1 MPSQPFKFIDLF
13 AGAGGLSEGFSRAG
27 FEPVA
32 HVEMDPD
39 ACETIRTRQAF
50 FYLKEKGREHHYFD
64 YLRKRIDRPT
74 LLSKLPGHVR
84 DSVIQAAISDE
95 TLPDIFARIDKLL
108 KPGEE
113 VDLIIGGP
121 PCQTFSVA
129 GRARKGKEAMEQD
142 PRSRLYV
149 QYADFLS
156 HYKPKMFVFENVLG
170 MLSFR
175 QSRQLDLIRETF
187 AEAGYTMQVQQWN
200 AKDFGVLQSRERLVI
215 IGWRDDLALGYPEL
229 KTCGDH
235 SFKVWD
241 ALRDLPKLA
250 PNDKSEGP
258 YREDPSPYLKWAGI
272 RSKKEVPV
280 LTWHETRPQTE
291 RDLGIYAKAIRIWD
305 EEGRRLRYPEDLDE
319 SEVTHTNIT
328 GFVDRFKV
336 VGKNERYSQTV
347 VAHIQKDGHYYIHPK
362 QCRSI
367 SVREAARLQS
377 FPDNFFFEGPRT
389 SAFRQIGNAVPPL
402 LAERIADSVKDAL
415 KGRATY
421 MPANSGPE
429 QKIKK
434 KRDSVRKPKAAP
446 LFETALFLSL

>member
-1 MPSQPFKFIDLF
+1 MLPQPFKFIDLF

-27 FEPVA
+27 FQPVA
-32 HVEMDPD
+32 HVEMDAD
-39 ACETIRTRQAF
+39 ACETIRTRQAW
-50 FYLKEKGREHHYFD
+50 FYLKERGREQIYFD
-64 YLRKRIDRPT
+64 YLRKRIDRAE
-74 LLSKLPGHVR
+74 LHSKVSEQVR
-84 DSVIQAAISDE
+84 ESVIHAAISAE
-95 TLPDIFARIDKLL
+95 TLPDIFARIDRQL
-108 KPGEE
+108 KPGDQ

-129 GRARKGKEAMEQD
+129 GRARKGREAMEQD

-156 HYKPKMFVFENVLG
+156 HYQPKMFVFENVLG

-175 QSRQLDLIRETF
+175 QNQQLDLIRETF
-187 AEAGYTMQVQQWN
+187 DEAGYITQVQQWN
-200 AKDFGVLQSRERLVI
+200 AREFGVLQSRERLII
-215 IGWRDDLALGYPEL
+215 IGWRKDLKLGYPEL

-241 ALRDLPKLA
+241 ALRDLPKLG
-250 PNDKSEGP
+250 PNDKSNGP
-258 YREDPSPYLKWAGI
+258 YREETTTYLKWAGI
-272 RSKKEVPV
+272 RPSKEASI

-305 EEGRRLRYPEDLDE
+305 EEGRRLRYPDDLDE
-319 SEVTHTNIT
+319 EEVTHTNVT

-336 VGKNERYSQTV
+336 VGKNERYSQTI
-347 VAHIQKDGHYYIHPK
+347 VAHIHKDGHYYIHPK

-377 FPDNFFFEGPRT
+377 FPDNFFFEGSRT

-402 LAERIADSVKDAL
+402 MAERIASSVLAAL
-415 KGRATY
+415 QGRATY
-421 MPANSGPE
+421 MATEDSSKK
-429 QKIKK
+429 QATK
-434 KRDSVRKPKAAP
+434 KRRKAQLPAPAP
-446 LFETALFLSL
+446 LFETV